1 MTTRPAILHPDG
13 KMRCPW
19 PGTDPVYVAYHDTDW
34 GVPETGDRALFEK
47 LILDGFQAGLSWI
60 TILRKRE
67 TFRAAFDGFSPSLM
81 ARYGPEKIEALMADP
96 GIVRNRAKIEG
107 AIKGAR
113 IWLDMQER
121 GSFARY
127 LWGFVDGRP
136 IQGRYRT
143 HEDVPT
149 QTKVAE
155 ALSKDLKARGFSFVG
170 PTIVYAFM
178 EATGL
183 VNDHLVDC
191 FRHEECAALGRNLA
205 W

>member
-1 MTTRPAILHPDG
+1 MPSRKRLYEVCTVCRPGSCHCRCDRPAFAQDNAAA
-13 KMRCPW
+13 
-19 PGTDPVYVAYHDTDW
+19 TTTA
-34 GVPETGDRALFEK
+34 
-47 LILDGFQAGLSWI
+47 
-60 TILRKRE
+60 
-67 TFRAAFDGFSPSLM
+67 AAFNVDTP
-81 ARYGPEKIEALMADP
+81 IEALMADP